1 MKKRIALY
9 GTGGI
14 GKTTVAVNTALCM
27 ARRGYRVLLVG
38 CDPKQD
44 TTRLLTKQPLIS
56 ILERYDGPCGPSLQD
71 GLIANPRPNLWCC
84 EAGGPKPGV
93 GCAGR
98 GIAIALNALEK
109 AGWFDRVDVVLYDV
123 LGDVVCGGFSTPV
136 TKGYARELYIVTSGE
151 QASLFAANN
160 ILAGMQGLGA
170 CVRGLIYQER
180 RFTGEDALI
189 ETFSRRVN
197 VPVAVKIG
205 FSERIKLCEMHD
217 MAVSEEERAGVETA
231 QFMALAERMLTESGP
246 PAEIYPMDRTQLS
259 QFIRECMPSVAGGKG
274 GES

>member
-9 GTGGI
+9 GKGGI

-71 GLIANPRPNLWCC
+71 GLIANPRLNLWCC

-123 LGDVVCGGFSTPV
+123 LGDVVCGGFAVPIRQ
-136 TKGYARELYIVTSGE
+136 GYADEVVIVTSGE
-151 QASLFAANN
+151 KMALYAAANIKAALDNFRERGYAKLRGIVLNCRN
-160 ILAGMQGLGA
+160 IPDEIPIVEEFAQRIGTEIIGVVPRDSNIQRAEEQNMTVVQMDPALPVSQTILGIARRIMTDVPEQG
-170 CVRGLIYQER
+170 R
-180 RFTGEDALI
+180 
-189 ETFSRRVN
+189 
-197 VPVAVKIG
+197 AV
-205 FSERIKLCEMHD
+205 
-217 MAVSEEERAGVETA
+217 V
-231 QFMALAERMLTESGP
+231 
-246 PAEIYPMDRTQLS
+246 
-259 QFIRECMPSVAGGKG
+259 
-274 GES
+274 

>member
-9 GTGGI
+9 GKGGI

-189 ETFSRRVN
+189 T
-197 VPVAVKIG
+197 
-205 FSERIKLCEMHD
+205 L
-217 MAVSEEERAGVETA
+217 
-231 QFMALAERMLTESGP
+231 
-246 PAEIYPMDRTQLS
+246 
-259 QFIRECMPSVAGGKG
+259 
-274 GES
+274 